1 MSHNIQSTTDNGV
14 QNDQQWLYN
23 MYEGKRQ
30 CKAGAGPEVKAAD
43 MELDLRVF
51 GLSEGRRTDVV
62 AKTDASPGNY

>member
-1 MSHNIQSTTDNGV
+1 MTSNGCIICMKEK
-14 QNDQQWLYN
+14 DS
-23 MYEGKRQ
+23 
-30 CKAGAGPEVKAAD
+30 KAGAGPEVKAAD